1 MIDKLFFRRRYAEF
15 KRGYGEIWF
24 VINILNFIFILNIWF
39 QTNALSNIIPFPA
52 VILLL
57 FGLGGPLLLWFSHH
71 EWNTQRKFEHDY
83 VFNDPEHPL
92 TKRLDKIIELLHG
105 VDRVDAGT

>member
-39 QTNALSNIIPFPA
+39 QTNGLSNIVPFPA
-52 VILLL
+52 VILML
-57 FGLGGPLLLWFSHH
+57 FILGGPLLLWFSHH
-71 EWNTQRKFEHDY
+71 EWNTQRKF
-83 VFNDPEHPL
+83 
-92 TKRLDKIIELLHG
+92 
-105 VDRVDAGT
+105 